1 MKSIIFFM
9 GNFLDKMER
18 KIGKYAIKNL
28 SRYLIG
34 AYAIGYVLYFLS
46 TATGTNIL
54 GYLTLE
60 PYFIL
65 RGQIWRLI
73 TWVLI
78 PYNSLSG
85 LGIIFAI
92 IMMVLYY
99 QLGTVLERTWGTFR
113 FNVYIFGGIILTIIS
128 AFILHAIC
136 VGVYGPSELKMVDGY
151 RCLAYGDRYF
161 INGIGGMFST
171 SYINQSIF
179 LAFAVCYP
187 NMEVMLYFI
196 LPIKMKWM
204 AIFYAVLTVINL
216 IRADWAGK
224 IAIFASVLN
233 FVIFFFTN
241 RQVRDTLRRFNPKE
255 VKRKQAYRAATG
267 QGRGY
272 GTAGGGMRSAAHSY
286 GKTGVAKHKCAVCG
300 RTELDDP
307 TLEFRF
313 CSKCEG
319 NYEYCQDHLFTH
331 QHVKRS

>member
-1 MKSIIFFM
+1 M
-9 GNFLDKMER
+9 GNFLDRLER
-18 KIGKYAIKNL
+18 KIGKYAIRNL

-34 AYAIGYVLYFLS
+34 AYAVGYLLYYLQYL
-46 TATGTNIL
+46 TGTAVL
-54 GYLTLE
+54 SYLTLE
-60 PYFIL
+60 PYYIL
-65 RGQIWRLI
+65 HGQIWRLV
-73 TWVLI
+73 TWVVV

-85 LGIIFAI
+85 LGLFFAI
-92 IMMVLYY
+92 IMMILYY

-113 FNVYIFGGIILTIIS
+113 FNVYIFGGILLTILG
-128 AFILHAIC
+128 AFILHGIFS
-136 VGVYGPSELKMVDGY
+136 GLYGSGY
-151 RCLAYGDRYF
+151 ILFTGP
-161 INGIGGMFST
+161 IGTMFST

-204 AIFYAVLTVINL
+204 AIFYAILIVIDV
-216 IRADWAGK
+216 IVSSWAGR
-224 IAIFASVLN
+224 IAIIASILN

-241 RQVRDTLRRFNPKE
+241 RQVRDNLRRFSPKE
-255 VKRKQAYRAATG
+255 VHRKQAF
-267 QGRGY
+267 
-272 GTAGGGMRSAAHSY
+272 RSATSQSTFG
-286 GKTGVAKHKCAVCG
+286 GKTGAASSTGNSSNRSYRVMRGSNGMAKHKCAVCG

>member
-1 MKSIIFFM
+1 M
-9 GNFLDKMER
+9 NKMER

-34 AYAIGYVLYFLS
+34 AYAIGYLLYFIGM
-46 TATGTNIL
+46 AVGNPIL
-54 GYLTLE
+54 NYLTLE

-65 RGQIWRLI
+65 KGQIWRLI

-78 PYNSLSG
+78 PYG
-85 LGIIFAI
+85 AGGVFGIFFAV
-92 IMMVLYY
+92 IMMILYY
-99 QLGTVLERTWGTFR
+99 QLGTALERTWGTFR
-113 FNVYIFGGIILTIIS
+113 FNVYIFGGIILTIIGS
-128 AFILHAIC
+128 FILHGIFTAK
-136 VGVYGPSELKMVDGY
+136 YGAGY
-151 RCLAYGDRYF
+151 ILQTGL
-161 INGIGGMFST
+161 IGGMFST

-204 AIFYAVLTVINL
+204 ALFYAVLIVINL
-216 IRADWAGK
+216 VTSSWAGK
-224 IAIFASVLN
+224 IAIFASILN

-241 RQVRDTLRRFNPKE
+241 KQIRNSFRRFGPKE
-255 VKRKQAYRAATG
+255 VHRKQVYRAATG
-267 QGRGY
+267 GSQGTGPKAQSA
-272 GTAGGGMRSAAHSY
+272 AGGFHAAPG
-286 GKTGVAKHKCAVCG
+286 GKLIPKHRCAVCG
-300 RTELDDP
+300 RTEMDDP
-307 TLEFRF
+307 SLEFRF

>member
-1 MKSIIFFM
+1 MNK
-9 GNFLDKMER
+9 LER

-34 AYAIGYVLYFLS
+34 AYAIGYILYFMS
-46 TATGTNIL
+46 YATGKNIL

-85 LGIIFAI
+85 LGLIFAI

-99 QLGTVLERTWGTFR
+99 QLGTILERTWGTFR
-113 FNVYIFGGIILTIIS
+113 FNVYIFGGIILTIIG
-128 AFILHAIC
+128 AFILHAIY
-136 VGVYGPSELKMVDGY
+136 VGIYGPGY
-151 RCLAYGDRYF
+151 VLFVGT
-161 INGIGGMFST
+161 IGGMFST
-171 SYINQSIF
+171 SFINQSIF
-179 LAFAVCYP
+179 LAFAICYP

-204 AIFYAVLTVINL
+204 AIFYGVLLVVDLLVST
-216 IRADWAGK
+216 WAGK

-233 FVIFFFTN
+233 FLIFFFTN
-241 RQVRDTLRRFNPKE
+241 RQVRDNLRRFHPKE
-255 VKRKQAYRAATG
+255 VQRRQAYRAATG
-267 QGRGY
+267 SGTRTQTGY
-272 GTAGGGMRSAAHSY
+272 GAGGGHMRGAAHAQRN
-286 GKTGVAKHKCAVCG
+286 TGVAKHKCAVCG

-331 QHVKRS
+331 QHVRRS

>member
-1 MKSIIFFM
+1 MNNWLNK
-9 GNFLDKMER
+9 LER

-34 AYAIGYVLYFLS
+34 AYAIGYLLYFLS
-46 TATGTNIL
+46 YAAKVDIL

-60 PYFIL
+60 PYFIIHNL
-65 RGQIWRLI
+65 QLWRLI
-73 TWVLI
+73 SWVLI

-92 IMMVLYY
+92 IMMILYY
-99 QLGTVLERTWGTFR
+99 QLGTALERTWGAFR
-113 FNVYIFGGIILTIIS
+113 FNVYIFGGMILTVIG
-128 AFILHAIC
+128 AFILHGIYSAL
-136 VGVYGPSELKMVDGY
+136 YGPGY
-151 RCLAYGDRYF
+151 IMMGP
-161 INGIGGMFST
+161 IGSMFST

-196 LPIKMKWM
+196 LPVKMKWM
-204 AIFYAVLTVINL
+204 AIFYAIL
-216 IRADWAGK
+216 IVVDIIVSGWAGR
-224 IAIFASVLN
+224 IAIIASVLN

-241 RQVRDTLRRFNPKE
+241 RQVRDTLRRFGPKE
-255 VKRKQAYRAATG
+255 MHRKQVYRAATG
-267 QGRGY
+267 QGTNTG
-272 GTAGGGMRSAAHSY
+272 GTARTSHAARGVYHPQN
-286 GKTGVAKHKCAVCG
+286 TAGVAKHKCAVCG

-313 CSKCEG
+313 CSKCDG
-319 NYEYCQDHLFTH
+319 NFEYCQDHLFTH

>member
-1 MKSIIFFM
+1 MNK
-9 GNFLDKMER
+9 LER
-18 KIGKYAIKNL
+18 KIGKYAVKNL

-34 AYAIGYVLYFLS
+34 AYAIGYVLALFGNL
-46 TATGTNIL
+46 TGSPIL
-54 GYLTLE
+54 AYLTLE
-60 PYFIL
+60 PYYIL
-65 RGQIWRLI
+65 HGQIWRLF

-78 PYNSLSG
+78 PYNSLNG
-85 LGIIFAI
+85 LGVIFAV

-113 FNVYIFGGIILTIIS
+113 FNVYIFGGMILTVIG
-128 AFILHAIC
+128 AFILHAILAAM
-136 VGVYGPSELKMVDGY
+136 YGPGY
-151 RCLAYGDRYF
+151 ILVSGPV
-161 INGIGGMFST
+161 GGMFST

-204 AIFYAVLTVINL
+204 AIFYAVLIVIDL
-216 IRADWAGK
+216 VVSTWAGK
-224 IAIFASVLN
+224 IAIIASILN

-241 RQVRDTLRRFNPKE
+241 RQVRSNLRRFNPKE
-255 VKRKQAYRAATG
+255 VRRRQTY
-267 QGRGY
+267 
-272 GTAGGGMRSAAHSY
+272 RSAMNR
-286 GKTGVAKHKCAVCG
+286 GTGAGAFGGQNHTTRNNTTAFRPRTGNGIAKHRCAVCG
-300 RTELDDP
+300 RSELDDP
-307 TLEFRF
+307 RLEFRF